1 MIHWTTPSRHD
12 NWRNK
17 IKKYFTN
24 ESYLITMYFLLLPV
38 FYECSVCDQFLKMPL
53 GGEIL
58 IEGGYRFVLPFNY
71 TNLRTLQPN
80 TEI

>member
-1 MIHWTTPSRHD
+1 
-12 NWRNK
+12 
-17 IKKYFTN
+17 
-24 ESYLITMYFLLLPV
+24 MYVLLLPV
-38 FYECSVCDQFLKMPL
+38 FYECSVCDQFLQMPL